1 MSLFPHVRTAIH
13 LAKARKSLINGDN
26 IYSVY
31 TNTYHKLL
39 VILHIQTHVKVI
51 EQPMET
57 IASPLGCLLISL
69 SGMTPSR

>member
-13 LAKARKSLINGDN
+13 LGKAGKSLIKGDN
-26 IYSVY
+26 IHSVY

-51 EQPMET
+51 E
-57 IASPLGCLLISL
+57 
-69 SGMTPSR
+69 